1 MNRPRL
7 RVLERRICCHTE
19 SGAGGHCSSAMLR
32 LLPQTGG
39 GPGHMGRQD
48 QCPLQPPGDSSH
60 ISVLHEHPG
69 NGCAAGAQLREHRAH
84 RRHHRPLC
92 VTTHFHHIVNTRLT
106 LSHSVCQS
114 TFLTLRDGEGLR
126 PERCPGS
133 MAWAAGAVLPSPPE
147 CPLWA
152 SLSSCARCGAG
163 LEGG

>member
-1 MNRPRL
+1 MRGVSVVTQNQGQGATVHQLCRGSFPRQEVGL
-7 RVLERRICCHTE
+7 AIWVDRTSVV
-19 SGAGGHCSSAMLR
+19 
-32 LLPQTGG
+32 
-39 GPGHMGRQD
+39 
-48 QCPLQPPGDSSH
+48 SSH
-60 ISVLHEHPG
+60 PGTPPTSVSCMSTPR
-69 NGCAAGAQLREHRAH
+69 NGCAAGAQLREHRAY

-92 VTTHFHHIVNTRLT
+92 VTTHFHHIVNTRPT

-114 TFLTLRDGEGLR
+114 TFPTLRDGEGLR
-126 PERCPGS
+126 PERCPSS